1 MNTRF
6 LMVGASLMLASL
18 MPVQAQSLPRV
29 AEYSGSFRLA
39 EELRLQDGILE
50 DFKGS
55 LTIATSAGKS
65 KICSMTGMLWAEP
78 LRMERYEYGP
88 RVLIVV
94 PDSVRIACPGEPIKA
109 VLGIFAGLPSDR
121 GWNPQQSTICV
132 KDSKKDF
139 FKCLIKGVSVKKEQS
154 VEWTT
159 WHAFPMNSGLGVKS
173 VPQ

>member
-1 MNTRF
+1 MKLPF
-6 LMVGASLMLASL
+6 LTLFGLLFCAALPA
-18 MPVQAQSLPRV
+18 QAQSLPKLD
-29 AEYSGSFRLA
+29 EYSGSFRLA
-39 EELRLQDGILE
+39 QELRLQDGILE

-55 LTIATSAGKS
+55 LTVPTPGGKS
-65 KICSMTGMLWAEP
+65 KSCSMTGVLWAEP

-94 PDSVRIACPGEPIKA
+94 PDSVRITCPGEATRA

-154 VEWTT
+154 IEWTT
-159 WHAFPMNSGLGVKS
+159 WHAFPANPTSGTKP
-173 VPQ
+173 VPK